1 MRNKILLL
9 AALVGTLILAGC
21 ITMSVSTEIKDDG
34 SGSKSMVLAMDDSI
48 LTMAASFGT
57 PTQTARPGTTPPVA
71 VTATPFDPFADL
83 SKQVTRIPNA
93 TVQEYHKNKQTG
105 VKIILPF
112 KTLDELVALSKTE
125 PYNNLDTIK
134 IERSGDLVTMRIQ
147 IKTQDVGQAVS
158 GGGVPTRAP
167 GSAAITPTRSA
178 AATPR
183 PTLSPDDL
191 KMLQSMLEMN
201 YSVTAP
207 GKIVKYEPATAEVEG
222 NTITWALDIS
232 QPTQEL
238 MLQWAVSA
246 PTATP
251 VPPTA
256 TLAPPTA
263 TPVPPAAAVPPPAA
277 TNTPLP
283 AAAPPRPS
291 SPLPCLSALALTG
304 LAVVTVGVRM
314 RPIKS

>member
-9 AALVGTLILAGC
+9 AALVGTLVLAGC
-21 ITMSVSTEIKDDG
+21 ITMSVSTEIKADG
-34 SGSKSMVLAMDDSI
+34 SGSKSMIVAMDDSI
-48 LTMAASFGT
+48 LAMAESFGT
-57 PTQTARPGTTPPVA
+57 PTRTPRPGTTPPVA
-71 VTATPFDPFADL
+71 VTTTPFDPFADL
-83 SKQVTRIPNA
+83 SKQATKIPNA

-112 KTLDELVALSKTE
+112 KTLDELVALSKIE
-125 PYNNLDTIK
+125 LYDNFDSIK
-134 IERSGDLVTMRIQ
+134 IERSDDLVTMRIQ

-158 GGGVPTRAP
+158 TGGMPTRAP
-167 GSAAITPTRSA
+167 SGAAVTPTRSA

-183 PTLSPDDL
+183 PTLSPDEL
-191 KMLQSMLEMN
+191 KMLQSMLEMS

-222 NTITWALDIS
+222 NTITWALGIS
-232 QPTQEL
+232 QSPQEL
-238 MLQWAVSA
+238 MVQWAVSA

-263 TPVPPAAAVPPPAA
+263 TPVPPTAAVPPPAA
-277 TNTPLP
+277 TSTPAP
-283 AAAPPRPS
+283 ARPS
-291 SPLPCLSALALTG
+291 SPLPCLTPGLALMG
-304 LAVVTVGVRM
+304 LIAVVVFRGGWPTRK
-314 RPIKS
+314 P